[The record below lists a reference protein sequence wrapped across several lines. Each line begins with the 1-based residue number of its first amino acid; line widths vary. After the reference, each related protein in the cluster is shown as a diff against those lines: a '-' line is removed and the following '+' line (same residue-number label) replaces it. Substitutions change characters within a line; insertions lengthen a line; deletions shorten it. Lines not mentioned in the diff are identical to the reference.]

1 MQNMTETFK
10 TICEKKDI
18 GIQQTGDTT
27 LRTGFASDNGDF
39 DTYIDI
45 YDEPGQITVR
55 TILPVKATQ
64 AKLLQVMEVTTL
76 ANVQVRY
83 GCFEL
88 SVKTGH
94 CAYKTNIILGN
105 ADLHEDIVEH
115 LIHANWF
122 YTDCYFP
129 AISSVI
135 FGNISPQKAIDK
147 LKKRK
152 DTEQKLSKEKDFAS
166 ESIDI
171 SKVLRGRMGGFANN

>member
-1 MQNMTETFK
+1 
-10 TICEKKDI
+10 
-18 GIQQTGDTT
+18 
-27 LRTGFASDNGDF
+27 
-39 DTYIDI
+39 
-45 YDEPGQITVR
+45 
-55 TILPVKATQ
+55 
-64 AKLLQVMEVTTL
+64 MEVTTL

-94 CAYKTNIILGN
+94 CAYKTNIMLGN

-135 FGNISPQKAIDK
+135 FGNISPHEAIDE
-147 LKKRK
+147 LKSRK
-152 DTEQKLSKEKDFAS
+152 DTNQDLPKEKDSAP